1 MKIRWLDAAIDDLTD
16 LRDYIGRDNQQA
28 AQEIARRLRD
38 AINALPAHPAMGRPG
53 RIGETRELVIPGLP
67 YIIPYRVRDNTIEI
81 LRVLHTARQWPP
93 QNNH

>member
-1 MKIRWLDAAIDDLTD
+1 MKIRWLDAAVDDLVE

-28 AQEIARRLRD
+28 AQEISRRLRD

-53 RIGETRELVIPGLP
+53 RLYETRELVIPGSP

-81 LRVLHTARQWPP
+81 LRVLHTARQWP
-93 QNNH
+93 QHNH